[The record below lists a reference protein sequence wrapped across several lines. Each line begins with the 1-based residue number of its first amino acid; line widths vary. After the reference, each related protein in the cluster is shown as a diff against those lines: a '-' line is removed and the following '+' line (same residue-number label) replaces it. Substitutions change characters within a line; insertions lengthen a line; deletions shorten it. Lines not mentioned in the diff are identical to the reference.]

1 MAAPEQPLSVQ
12 PQIYK
17 TQSSKRALPL
27 PSPAGLARALANGVA
42 GIAHAVTSGVQ
53 VFNQSLTDENVTAR
67 NLDNGLL
74 MGSIAANARFLEELA
89 KLPQRLYDD
98 LRTSVAQNGMRAG
111 KDFDYDSLATLV
123 AAKLSQKSQP
133 DTVPPARPPPSGRA
147 T

>member
-1 MAAPEQPLSVQ
+1 MAAQEQPPNVQ

-17 TQSSKRALPL
+17 TQSRNRGLPL
-27 PSPAGLARALANGVA
+27 PSPVGLARALANGVA
-42 GIAHAVTSGVQ
+42 GVAHAVTSGIQ

-74 MGSIAANARFLEELA
+74 VGSIAANARFLEELA

-98 LRTSVAQNGMRAG
+98 LRTSVADNGSRAG

-123 AAKLSQKSQP
+123 AAKLSQKGQP
-133 DTVPPARPPPSGRA
+133 DTAPPPRPPPSGRA